1 MVRNQFAAPSA
12 AVHRLLGF
20 PLGPHQAGPGAIA
33 KDEHLEVAAL
43 GAGNAVIALVA
54 LQLRQFDAAD
64 ALTV

>member
-1 MVRNQFAAPSA
+1 
-12 AVHRLLGF
+12 
-20 PLGPHQAGPGAIA
+20 
-33 KDEHLEVAAL
+33 VAAL